1 MPLFHNQWRDFL
13 NEGTKRPL
21 TEEELLAEGRKDNVK
36 KKYPE
41 LAERGL
47 IDELSLEDPSGNNA
61 YLAWMA
67 KQIAKFFKDESAYA
81 PREQFIAHTLNATKS
96 FHSNKQRMKQKD
108 LNQYKTVA
116 DLNQALD
123 SLGLTSKDKRRQQ
136 RAREKEVLANMSNI
150 VFEND
155 DIFAVRPLNKEASC
169 IIGQR
174 TKWCIS
180 ATKSKNYWYDYLSGR
195 NTTDNDGIPR
205 AFVMVQLSNL
215 DQDDA
220 DYKFALE
227 YKSEPYSDE
236 AEFANAWDAVD
247 DPQDADH
254 FNEAVAINVLN
265 GALGGEGKGL
275 TFYNRLYRNMYDG
288 GDEIDGD
295 VRDEQL
301 VTVAEYLNDN
311 YADDLGLEIIDIDKD
326 DEHWQDDVSD
336 ALVEALPM
344 IGYNIIY
351 AGSSN
356 VVEHPPEMDFTEHE
370 EIARKANGETDGID
384 FSFHDHGY
392 GDFPDVQYD
401 ASLIFEFPGLNW
413 ADSADDDE
421 INEAALEAIEAN
433 SGMPMSYQDRDS
445 LSSNWGSAGGY
456 DPEGKDLIIYF
467 TYSDHE
473 REYGPD
479 PDDFER
485 WIREV
490 AGGFDIES
498 LKGDILE
505 EFENRG
511 LLAAAPG
518 KITPTD
524 MVASLEQTL
533 KNFDQIDYEDGEIT
547 AYGDIVVQLPRMPK
561 KFFELSKEL
570 GTTDNPGPMYKLK
583 ELITGPF
590 RNRGETLVDF
600 MTMKARSAIT
610 DYQSAQNVKSAIH
623 RMFGSLGKETEKQ
636 QTLDFKGNPFDDLFE
651 DKVDPESY
659 IMGDFNFNTVKN
671 QLTYDPVSGKATIP
685 FYVEFVARKN
695 PEWNMK
701 FLQLADKYWKSIE
714 DTYEIGTAEG
724 LQKTY
729 DKEAREIE
737 EHIRKL
743 KEKPDVKKDSGETMN
758 EHFKGWR
765 NFLK

>member
-1 MPLFHNQWRDFL
+1 MPLFHDKWRDFL

-67 KQIAKFFKDESAYA
+67 KQIAKFFKIEASYA
-81 PREQFIAHTLNATKS
+81 SREQFIAHTLNATKS

-174 TKWCIS
+174 TRWCIS

-205 AFVMVQLSNL
+205 AFVMVQLANL

-247 DPQDADH
+247 DPHDADH

-311 YADDLGLEIIDIDKD
+311 YADELGLEIIDIDKD
-326 DEHWQDDVSD
+326 DDAWQDDVSD
-336 ALVEALPM
+336 ALVEVLPQ

-351 AGSSN
+351 AGSNN

-370 EIARKANGETDGID
+370 EIARKANGEVEGID

-401 ASLIFEFPGLNW
+401 ASLVFEFPGLNW

-421 INEAALEAIEAN
+421 IIEAALEAIEGN
-433 SGMPMSYQDRDS
+433 SGMPMSYEDRDS
-445 LSSNWGSAGGY
+445 LSLNWSGDHS
-456 DPEGKDLIIYF
+456 DLIIYF
-467 TYSDHE
+467 TYTDHE

-490 AGGFDIES
+490 KGGFDIES
-498 LKGDILE
+498 LKADILE

-511 LLAAAPG
+511 LMAVAPG
-518 KITPTD
+518 TITPTD

-547 AYGDIVVQLPRMPK
+547 AYGDVVVQLPRMPK

-590 RNRGETLVDF
+590 RNKGETLVDF

-623 RMFGSLGKETEKQ
+623 RMFGSLGNQAGEQ
-636 QTLDFKGNPFDDLFE
+636 LQLDLSE
-651 DKVDPESY
+651 EKVDPESY

-671 QLTYDPVSGKATIP
+671 QLTYDPVSGKTTIP
-685 FYVEFVARKN
+685 FYVTFVARKN

>member
-1 MPLFHNQWRDFL
+1 MPLFHNKWRDFL

-61 YLAWMA
+61 YLGWMA

-205 AFVMVQLSNL
+205 AFVMVQLANL

-227 YKSEPYSDE
+227 YKSEAYSDE

-247 DPQDADH
+247 DPHDADH

-311 YADDLGLEIIDIDKD
+311 YADELGLEIIDIDKD
-326 DEHWQDDVSD
+326 DDAWQDDVSD
-336 ALVEALPM
+336 ALIEALPQ

-370 EIARKANGETDGID
+370 EIARKANGEVDGID

-401 ASLIFEFPGLNW
+401 ASLVFEFPGLNW
-413 ADSADDDE
+413 ADDADIDE
-421 INEAALEAIEAN
+421 IQDAALEAIESNA
-433 SGMPMSYQDRDS
+433 GMPMSYSDRDS
-445 LSSNWGSAGGY
+445 MHSNWGGE
-456 DPEGKDLIIYF
+456 DNNDLILYF
-467 TYSDHE
+467 TYGDWE

-485 WIREV
+485 WIDAV
-490 AGGFDIES
+490 SSGFDIES

-505 EFENRG
+505 EFEDKG
-511 LLAAAPG
+511 LLAAEPG

-547 AYGDIVVQLPRMPK
+547 AYGDVVVQLPRMPK

-623 RMFGSLGKETEKQ
+623 RMFGSLSKETEKQ
-636 QTLDFKGNPFDDLFE
+636 QTLDFNPFEDLFE

-671 QLTYDPVSGKATIP
+671 QLTYDPVSGKTTIP
-685 FYVEFVARKN
+685 FYVTFVARKN

-724 LQKTY
+724 LQRVY

-737 EHIRKL
+737 EHIRKS

>member
-1 MPLFHNQWRDFL
+1 MPLFHNKWRDFL

-61 YLAWMA
+61 YLGWMA

-81 PREQFIAHTLNATKS
+81 PREQFIAHTLNATSS

-136 RAREKEVLANMSNI
+136 RAREKEVLANMSNV

-169 IIGQR
+169 IIGQQ

-180 ATKSKNYWYDYLSGR
+180 ATKSKNYWYDYLAGR

-205 AFVMVQLSNL
+205 AFVMVQLANL
-215 DQDDA
+215 DKDDA

-247 DPQDADH
+247 DPHDEDH
-254 FNEAVAINVLN
+254 FNDAVAINVLN

-275 TFYNRLYRNMYDG
+275 GFYNRLYRNMYDG
-288 GDEIDGD
+288 GDEIVGD
-295 VRDEQL
+295 IRDEQL
-301 VTVAEYLNDN
+301 ITVAEYLNDN
-311 YADDLGLEIIDIDKD
+311 YADELGLEIIDIDKD
-326 DEHWQDDVSD
+326 DDAWQDDVSD
-336 ALVEALPM
+336 ALVEVLPQ

-356 VVEHPPEMDFTEHE
+356 VAEHPPEMDFTEHE
-370 EIARKANGETDGID
+370 EIARKANGEVDGID

-401 ASLIFEFPGLNW
+401 ASLVFEFPGLNW
-413 ADSADDDE
+413 ADSADIDE
-421 INEAALEAIEAN
+421 IQEAAMEAIESN
-433 SGMPMSYQDRDS
+433 SGMPMSYSDRDS
-445 LSSNWGSAGGY
+445 MHSNWGGE
-456 DPEGKDLIIYF
+456 DNKDLILYF
-467 TYSDHE
+467 TYSDDE

-490 AGGFDIES
+490 EGGFDIES

-505 EFENRG
+505 EFENKG

-547 AYGDIVVQLPRMPK
+547 AYGDVVVQLPRMPK

-623 RMFGSLGKETEKQ
+623 RMFGSLSKETEKQ
-636 QTLDFKGNPFDDLFE
+636 RKLDFNPLEDLFE

-659 IMGDFNFNTVKN
+659 IMGDFNFQTVKN

-685 FYVEFVARKN
+685 FYVTFVARKN

-701 FLQLADKYWKSIE
+701 FLQLADKYWRSIE

-737 EHIRKL
+737 EHIRKS
-743 KEKPDVKKDSGETMN
+743 KEKQAPDQGPIVKNAKGERML
-758 EHFKGWR
+758 EHFQGWR

>member
-1 MPLFHNQWRDFL
+1 MPLFHNKWRTFL

-61 YLAWMA
+61 YLGWMA
-67 KQIAKFFKDESAYA
+67 KQIAKFFKIEAGYA

-205 AFVMVQLSNL
+205 AFVMVQLANL

-247 DPQDADH
+247 DPHDEDH

-326 DEHWQDDVSD
+326 DDDWQDDVSD
-336 ALVEALPM
+336 ALVENLPQ
-344 IGYNIIY
+344 IGYGIIY

-392 GDFPDVQYD
+392 GDFPDVEYA
-401 ASLIFEFPGLNW
+401 ASLVFEFPGLNW
-413 ADSADDDE
+413 ADGADDDE
-421 INEAALEAIEAN
+421 IIEAALEAIEGN
-433 SGMPMSYQDRDS
+433 SGMPMSYEDRDS
-445 LSSNWGSAGGY
+445 LSLNWSGDHS
-456 DPEGKDLIIYF
+456 DLIIYF

-490 AGGFDIES
+490 EGGFDIES

-511 LLAAAPG
+511 LMAVAPG
-518 KITPTD
+518 TITPTD

-533 KNFDQIDYEDGEIT
+533 KNFDQVDYEDGEIT
-547 AYGDIVVQLPRMPK
+547 AYGDVVVQLPRMPK

-590 RNRGETLVDF
+590 RNKGETLVDF

-623 RMFGSLGKETEKQ
+623 RMFGSLGNQAGEQ
-636 QTLDFKGNPFDDLFE
+636 LQLDLSE
-651 DKVDPESY
+651 EKVDPESY

-671 QLTYDPVSGKATIP
+671 QLTYDPVSGKTTIP
-685 FYVEFVARKN
+685 FYVTFVARKN

-724 LQKTY
+724 LQRTY

-758 EHFKGWR
+758 EHFQGWR

>member
-1 MPLFHNQWRDFL
+1 MPLFHNKWRDFL

-61 YLAWMA
+61 YLGWMV
-67 KQIAKFFKDESAYA
+67 KQIAKFFKDETAYA
-81 PREQFIAHTLNATKS
+81 PREQFIAHTLNATRS

-205 AFVMVQLSNL
+205 AFVMVQLANL

-247 DPQDADH
+247 DPHDEDH

-311 YADDLGLEIIDIDKD
+311 YADDLGLETIDIDKD
-326 DEHWQDDVSD
+326 DDAWQDDVSD
-336 ALVEALPM
+336 ALVENLPQ
-344 IGYNIIY
+344 IGYGIIY

-370 EIARKANGETDGID
+370 EIARKANGEVEGIG
-384 FSFHDHGY
+384 FNFHDLGY

-401 ASLIFEFPGLNW
+401 ASLVFEFPGLNW

-421 INEAALEAIEAN
+421 IIEAALEAIEGN
-433 SGMPMSYQDRDS
+433 SGMPMSYEDRDS
-445 LSSNWGSAGGY
+445 LSLNWSGDHS
-456 DPEGKDLIIYF
+456 DLIIYF

-490 AGGFDIES
+490 EGGFDIES

-511 LLAAAPG
+511 LMAVAPG
-518 KITPTD
+518 TITPTD

-547 AYGDIVVQLPRMPK
+547 AYGDVVVQLPRMPK

-590 RNRGETLVDF
+590 RNKGETLVDF

-623 RMFGSLGKETEKQ
+623 RMFGSLGNQAGEQ
-636 QTLDFKGNPFDDLFE
+636 LQLDLSE
-651 DKVDPESY
+651 EKVDPESY

-671 QLTYDPVSGKATIP
+671 QLTYDPVSGKTTIP
-685 FYVEFVARKN
+685 FYVTFVARKN

-724 LQKTY
+724 LQRTY

-758 EHFKGWR
+758 EHFQGWR

>member
-1 MPLFHNQWRDFL
+1 MPLFHDKWRDFL

-67 KQIAKFFKDESAYA
+67 KQIAKFFKIEASYA
-81 PREQFIAHTLNATKS
+81 SREQFIAHTLNATKS

-174 TKWCIS
+174 TRWCIS

-205 AFVMVQLSNL
+205 AFVMVQLANL

-247 DPQDADH
+247 DPHDADH

-311 YADDLGLEIIDIDKD
+311 YADELGLEIIDIDKD
-326 DEHWQDDVSD
+326 DDAWQDDVSD
-336 ALVEALPM
+336 ALVEVLPQ

-370 EIARKANGETDGID
+370 EIARKANGEVDGID

-401 ASLIFEFPGLNW
+401 ASLVFEFPGLNW

-421 INEAALEAIEAN
+421 IIEAALEAIEGN
-433 SGMPMSYQDRDS
+433 SGMPMSYEDRDS
-445 LSSNWGSAGGY
+445 LSLNWSGDHS
-456 DPEGKDLIIYF
+456 DLIIYF
-467 TYSDHE
+467 TYTDHE

-490 AGGFDIES
+490 KGGFDIES
-498 LKGDILE
+498 LKADILE

-511 LLAAAPG
+511 LMAVAPG
-518 KITPTD
+518 TITPTD

-533 KNFDQIDYEDGEIT
+533 KNFDQVDYEDGEIT
-547 AYGDIVVQLPRMPK
+547 AYGDVVVQLPRMPK

-570 GTTDNPGPMYKLK
+570 GTGDNPGPMYKLK

-590 RNRGETLVDF
+590 RNKGETLVDF

-623 RMFGSLGKETEKQ
+623 RMFGSLGNQAGEQ
-636 QTLDFKGNPFDDLFE
+636 LQLDLSE
-651 DKVDPESY
+651 EKVDPESY

-671 QLTYDPVSGKATIP
+671 QLTYDPVSGKTTIP
-685 FYVEFVARKN
+685 FYVTFVARKN

>member
-1 MPLFHNQWRDFL
+1 MPLFHDKWRDFL

-21 TEEELLAEGRKDNVK
+21 TEEEILAEGRKDNVK

-61 YLAWMA
+61 YLGWMA
-67 KQIAKFFKDESAYA
+67 KQIAKFFKIEASYA
-81 PREQFIAHTLNATKS
+81 SREQFIAHTLNATKS

-180 ATKSKNYWYDYLSGR
+180 ATKSKNYWYDYLAGR

-205 AFVMVQLSNL
+205 AFVMVQLANL
-215 DQDDA
+215 DKDDV

-247 DPQDADH
+247 DPHDADH

-311 YADDLGLEIIDIDKD
+311 YADEFGLEIIDIDKD
-326 DEHWQDDVSD
+326 DDDWQDDVSD
-336 ALVEALPM
+336 ALVENLPQ
-344 IGYNIIY
+344 IGYGIIY

-356 VVEHPPEMDFTEHE
+356 VVEHPPEMDFAEHE
-370 EIARKANGETDGID
+370 EIARKANGEVEGID

-401 ASLIFEFPGLNW
+401 ASLVFEFPGLNW

-421 INEAALEAIEAN
+421 IIEAALEAIEGN
-433 SGMPMSYQDRDS
+433 SGMPMSYEDRDS
-445 LSSNWGSAGGY
+445 LSLNWSGDHS
-456 DPEGKDLIIYF
+456 DLIIYF
-467 TYSDHE
+467 TYTDHE

-490 AGGFDIES
+490 KGGFDIES
-498 LKGDILE
+498 LKADILE

-511 LLAAAPG
+511 LMAVAPG
-518 KITPTD
+518 TITPTD

-547 AYGDIVVQLPRMPK
+547 AYGDVVVQLPRMPK

-570 GTTDNPGPMYKLK
+570 GTGDNPGPMYKLK

-590 RNRGETLVDF
+590 RNKGETLVDF

-623 RMFGSLGKETEKQ
+623 RMFGSLGNQAGEQ
-636 QTLDFKGNPFDDLFE
+636 LQLDLSE
-651 DKVDPESY
+651 EKVDPESY

-671 QLTYDPVSGKATIP
+671 QLTYDPVSGKTTIP
-685 FYVEFVARKN
+685 FYVTFVARKN